1 MFTDDYHKMYLKI
14 STTDFFNIKKLWSL
28 KIEQIMIIILL
39 INAALLS
46 L

>member
-1 MFTDDYHKMYLKI
+1 MFTDDYHKMYLEI

-28 KIEQIMIIILL
+28 KIKEIMIIILL